1 MLHAMH
7 LTVHYTVY
15 GHCNNL
21 IKIYHHYIN
30 IDKTFSCVLFQIFN
44 TVIHSIA
51 FAQNTFYFQV
61 KTGQLPAFLLSA
73 LSYCLAQWVEE
84 NS

>member
-1 MLHAMH
+1 MTH
-7 LTVHYTVY
+7 
-15 GHCNNL
+15 
-21 IKIYHHYIN
+21 
-30 IDKTFSCVLFQIFN
+30 KTFSCLLFQLFN

-51 FAQNTFYFQV
+51 FAQNTFFFRF

-73 LSYCLAQWVEE
+73 LSYYSAQWVVE